1 MALNKFLFGTVS
13 ALLLRKTMKQIFI
26 NRQNAGLLL
35 ASQINLLPKVDIQNS
50 VVLALPRGGVP
61 VASEISKRLNIPFDV
76 LIVRK
81 IGHPFHPEYG
91 IGAIAEDGVCWMD
104 PEAVG
109 LSKITPEQI
118 QNILEQEKKEID
130 RRLSIYRQ
138 GRPLMPLKG
147 KTVILVD
154 DGLATGATARVAVDY
169 ARKNGASKII
179 LAIPICSGHTA
190 RRLREEIDDVIC
202 LNEPTYFQN
211 VGDFY
216 HDFIQLSDEEVLN
229 LLPNKKENIRA
240 HGGAYV

>member
-1 MALNKFLFGTVS
+1 M
-13 ALLLRKTMKQIFI
+13 
-26 NRQNAGLLL
+26 QNA
-35 ASQINLLPKVDIQNS
+35 

-61 VASEISKRLNIPFDV
+61 VASEISKRLNIPFDI

-91 IGAIAEDGVCWMD
+91 IGAITEDGISWMD

-109 LSKITPEQI
+109 LSRITPEQI
-118 QNILEQEKKEID
+118 QNVLEHEKNEIT
-130 RRLSIYRQ
+130 RRLKIYRQ
-138 GRPLMPLKG
+138 GRPITSLIG

-154 DGLATGATARVAVDY
+154 DGLATGVTARVAVDY

-202 LNEPTYFQN
+202 LNEPTYFQS
-211 VGDFY
+211 VGEFY
-216 HDFIQLSDEEVLN
+216 QDFIQLSDEEVLE
-229 LLPNKKENIRA
+229 LLPANSANKIQLA
-240 HGGAYV
+240 H

>member
-1 MALNKFLFGTVS
+1 
-13 ALLLRKTMKQIFI
+13 MKHIFT

-35 ASQINLLPKVDIQNS
+35 ASQINLLPKVDLQNA

-91 IGAIAEDGVCWMD
+91 IGAVTEDGVSWMD

-118 QNILEQEKKEID
+118 QNILEHEKNEIT
-130 RRLSIYRQ
+130 RRLKIYRQ
-138 GRPLMPLKG
+138 GRPITSLKN

-154 DGLATGATARVAVDY
+154 DGLATGVTARVAVDY

-179 LAIPICSGHTA
+179 LAIPICSGNTA

-202 LNEPTYFQN
+202 LNEPTYFHS
-211 VGDFY
+211 VGEFY
-216 HDFIQLSDEEVLN
+216 QDFIQLSDEEILE
-229 LLPNKKENIRA
+229 LLPPNKANEIRLA
-240 HGGAYV
+240 H

>member
-1 MALNKFLFGTVS
+1 
-13 ALLLRKTMKQIFI
+13 MKHIFT

-35 ASQINLLPKVDIQNS
+35 ASRISQIPKVDLRDAVI
-50 VVLALPRGGVP
+50 LAIPRGGVP
-61 VASEISKRLNIPFDV
+61 VASEISKRLGIPFDI

-91 IGAIAEDGVCWMD
+91 IGAITEGGISWMD

-118 QNILEQEKKEID
+118 ENVFEREKNEIT
-130 RRLSIYRQ
+130 RRLNLYRKE
-138 GRPLMPLKG
+138 RPRTPLKN

-154 DGLATGATARVAVDY
+154 DGLATGVTARVAIDY

-202 LNEPTYFQN
+202 LSEPTYFQS

-216 HDFIQLSDEEVLN
+216 QDFIQLSDEEVLE
-229 LLPNKKENIRA
+229 LLPHKPEKNNHLQR
-240 HGGAYV
+240 

>member
-1 MALNKFLFGTVS
+1 
-13 ALLLRKTMKQIFI
+13 MKHIFT
-26 NRQNAGLLL
+26 NRQNAGFLL
-35 ASQINLLPKVDIQNS
+35 ASKINLLPKVDLQNA

-61 VASEISKRLNIPFDV
+61 VASEISKRLNIPFDI

-91 IGAIAEDGVCWMD
+91 IGAITEDGISWMD

-109 LSKITPEQI
+109 LSRITPEQI
-118 QNILEQEKKEID
+118 QNVLEHEKNEIT
-130 RRLSIYRQ
+130 RRLKIYRQ
-138 GRPLMPLKG
+138 GRPITSLIG

-154 DGLATGATARVAVDY
+154 DGLATGVTARVAVDY

-202 LNEPTYFQN
+202 LNEPTYFQS
-211 VGDFY
+211 VGEFY
-216 HDFIQLSDEEVLN
+216 QDFIQLSDEEVLE
-229 LLPNKKENIRA
+229 LLPANSANKIQLA
-240 HGGAYV
+240 H